1 MALSSKRY
9 LTCVI
14 TTAGAANCRIFQP
27 YVVGGY
33 IIYNQSGNSL
43 NWSYMRRSEKDKN
56 RRTLPSATPL
66 VRANFLANAVFLGK
80 RTKIL
85 SAGSRIIPCRLGPYM
100 NGYSV
105 SIRPLT
111 YSQDI
116 HKLMA
121 KRRQDVYAYNYL
133 LRMLTGIVYIGQG
146 LMRRSLY
153 LFES

>member
-1 MALSSKRY
+1 
-9 LTCVI
+9 
-14 TTAGAANCRIFQP
+14 
-27 YVVGGY
+27 
-33 IIYNQSGNSL
+33 
-43 NWSYMRRSEKDKN
+43 
-56 RRTLPSATPL
+56 
-66 VRANFLANAVFLGK
+66 
-80 RTKIL
+80 
-85 SAGSRIIPCRLGPYM
+85 M